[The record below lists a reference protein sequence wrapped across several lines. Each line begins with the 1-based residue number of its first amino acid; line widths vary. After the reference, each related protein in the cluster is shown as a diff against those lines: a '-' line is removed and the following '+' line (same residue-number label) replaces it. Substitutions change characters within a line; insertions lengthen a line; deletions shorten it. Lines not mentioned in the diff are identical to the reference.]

1 MPPKY
6 NKKNKNKK
14 VEEDDDMAFLD
25 SQIQQN
31 VVIEEQ
37 IK

>member
-1 MPPKY
+1 MPPK
-6 NKKNKNKK
+6 NSKKNKSKK
-14 VEEDDDMAFLD
+14 LEEDDDMAFLD

-31 VVIEEQ
+31 VVVEEQ

>member
-1 MPPKY
+1 MPPKN